1 MNNFITLKLKITL
14 VLLTCVLFTFAQ
26 QKDVAYAIIPQPV
39 KLVPVIGSFQWT
51 TATKLVLAAN
61 SESLAPA
68 LKELKATF
76 AGLKEEKAEVNTVTV
91 VLDPSVANEGYQL
104 SVEKNAIVIKA
115 ASLQGAF
122 WAVASLKQLAGT
134 VVFRRKG
141 VLRKSA
147 LDAITIPCVKIEDAP
162 RFSWRGIH
170 LDVSRHFFDLAYLRT
185 MIDRMSYY
193 KFNKFHLH
201 LTDDQGWRIEIK
213 KYPELTSKGAWR
225 EMNGQDSS
233 CIALAK
239 TNPDYAIPE
248 KHFKM
253 IDGKRMYGGFY
264 TQDEMR
270 GLIAYAD
277 SKGIEII
284 PEIDMPG
291 HMMAATNLMPWLT
304 SHGKGGQAK
313 DFSEPLC
320 PCKETTFEFAE
331 NVFTEIAELFPSK
344 YIHLGADEVE
354 KSSWK
359 NVPECDALMKKEGLK
374 SVDELQSYFVRRME
388 RFFTSKGKKLI
399 GWDEILDGGVSPTA
413 TMMYWRTW
421 IPTAPK
427 HAAEKGN
434 DLIMTPGEFCYFDAQ
449 QDGGSLQK
457 VYSFDPYKFNL
468 NESEKKFVIGV
479 QANIW
484 TEYIPSERRLEYMVF
499 PRMLAMSE
507 VAWYKGGVDWSN
519 FEQRVQKHFSL
530 MDAMYINYRL
540 PDLDGF
546 TTQSVFVDK
555 GLLHINKPLTGLTI
569 RYTTDG
575 TLPNMQSKIFKSD
588 LKITKP
594 VQFKVA
600 GFRSNGNRGDV
611 YTINYEQ
618 QNYMKPV
625 QLSSPEKGLKF
636 SYYPRFYK
644 TVNAIDE
651 KDLAS
656 ESISEAIEIPVAKT
670 AGSFATRHKGYFYAE
685 ETGIYSFAL
694 RSDDGSVLK
703 LGDKVFIDSDGMHT
717 SIEKSEQIALEKGYH
732 PFELMFLEG
741 GGGYM
746 LKLQYKTPSG
756 KLKDVD
762 ASVFFH

>member
-14 VLLTCVLFTFAQ
+14 VISLFVLSAFGQ
-26 QKDVAYAIIPQPV
+26 QATPSYAIIPQPV
-39 KLVPVIGSFQWT
+39 KLVPVAGSFKWT
-51 TATKLVLAAN
+51 SATKLVLAAN

-68 LKELKATF
+68 FKDLKMTF
-76 AGLKEEKAEVNTVTV
+76 AGLRDGKGEVNTVTL
-91 VLDPSVANEGYQL
+91 VLDPSIANEGYQL

-115 ASLQGAF
+115 ASLQGVF
-122 WAVASLKQLAGT
+122 WAIASLKQMAGA
-134 VVFRRKG
+134 VIFRRKM

-147 LDAITIPCVKIEDAP
+147 LEAITIPCVRIEDAP

-185 MIDRMSYY
+185 MINRMSYY

-253 IDGKRMYGGFY
+253 IDGKKMYGGFY

-359 NVPECDALMKKEGLK
+359 NVPECEALMKKEGLK

-388 RFFTSKGKKLI
+388 RFFNSKGKKLI

-449 QDGGSLQK
+449 QDGSSLQK

-468 NESEKKFVIGV
+468 SESEKKFVIGV

-499 PRMLAMSE
+499 PRMLAMAE

-530 MDAMYINYRL
+530 MDAQYINYRL

-555 GLLHINKPLTGLTI
+555 GVLHINKPLTGLTI

-575 TLPNMQSKIFKSD
+575 TLPTAQSKIYNSD
-588 LKITKP
+588 LTITKP
-594 VQFKVA
+594 AQFKVA
-600 GFRSNGNRGDV
+600 AFRPNGNRGDV
-611 YTINYEQ
+611 YTVNYEQ
-618 QNYMKPV
+618 QVYMKPV
-625 QLSSPEKGLKF
+625 PLLSPKKGLKF

-656 ESISEAIEIPVAKT
+656 EGISEAIEIPVAKT

-703 LGDKVFIDSDGMHT
+703 LDDKVFIDSDGMHT
-717 SIEKSEQIALEKGYH
+717 SIEKSAQIALEKGYH

>member
-1 MNNFITLKLKITL
+1 MNNFTTLKLKITL
-14 VLLTCVLFTFAQ
+14 VLSLCVLTTFAQ
-26 QKDVAYAIIPQPV
+26 QKVADYSIIPQPV
-39 KLVPVIGSFQWT
+39 KLIPATGNFQWT
-51 TATKLVLAAN
+51 TATKLVLAEK
-61 SESLAPA
+61 SESLVPA
-68 LKELKATF
+68 LSELKATF
-76 AGLKEEKAEVNTVTV
+76 KGLKRGKAAANTVTLS
-91 VLDPSVANEGYQL
+91 LDPSIANEGYTL

-115 ASLQGAF
+115 ATVQGAF
-122 WAVASLKQLAGT
+122 WAITSLKQLMGT
-134 VVFRRKG
+134 VVFRSKQI
-141 VLRKSA
+141 LQKS
-147 LDAITIPCVKIEDAP
+147 LLSAIAIPCVKIEDAP
-162 RFSWRGIH
+162 RFAWRGIH

-253 IDGKRMYGGFY
+253 IDGKKMYGGFY
-264 TQDEMR
+264 TQEEMR

-331 NVFTEIAELFPSK
+331 NVFTEIAALFPSK

-359 NVPECDALMKKEGLK
+359 NVPECEALMKKEGLK

-388 RFFTSKGKKLI
+388 RFFNNKGKKLI

-413 TMMYWRTW
+413 IMMYWRTW
-421 IPTAPK
+421 VPTAPK

-434 DLIMTPGEFCYFDAQ
+434 DVIMTPGEFCYFDAQ

-457 VYSFDPYKFNL
+457 VYSFDPYKFNIA
-468 NESEKKFVIGV
+468 ESEKKFIIGV

-499 PRMLAMSE
+499 PRMLAMAE
-507 VAWYKGGVDWSN
+507 VAWFKGGVDWNN
-519 FEQRVQKHFSL
+519 FEKRVQKHFSL
-530 MDAMYINYRL
+530 LDAMNINYRL

-555 GLLHINKPLTGLTI
+555 GKLHINKPLSGLTI

-575 TLPNMQSKIFKSD
+575 TLPTLQSKIFNGD
-588 LKITKP
+588 LTITKP
-594 VQFKVA
+594 VEFKVA
-600 GFRSNGNRGDV
+600 GFRPNGNRGDI
-611 YTINYEQ
+611 YTINYEHQ
-618 QNYMKPV
+618 DYMKPV
-625 QLSSPEKGLKF
+625 QLASTEKGLKF

-656 ESISEAIEIPVAKT
+656 ESISSAIEIPVAKT
-670 AGSFATRHKGYFYAE
+670 AESFATRHKGYFYAE

-703 LGDKVFIDSDGMHT
+703 LGNKVFIDSDGMHT
-717 SIEKSEQIALEKGYH
+717 SIEKSAEIALEKGYH

-741 GGGYM
+741 GGGYT